1 MENKELVSRLV
12 HCWES
17 GQMEDIDKIL
27 TPNFIRHEPDMDA
40 RNSTRDDYK
49 QTITR
54 LRSALS
60 GFHTEALETIEQGN
74 NVAFRFRTTGK
85 HNNAEVVFEGMNF
98 LRVEGG
104 RIAEDWVYYDATGLK
119 QRLGLAKASSAA
131 S

>member
-1 MENKELVSRLV
+1 
-12 HCWES
+12 
-17 GQMEDIDKIL
+17 
-27 TPNFIRHEPDMDA
+27 MDA
-40 RNSTRDDYK
+40 RNSTREDYK

-60 GFHTEALETIEQGN
+60 GFPTEALETIEQGN

-85 HNNAEVVFEGMNF
+85 HNNAEVVFEGMNL

-104 RIAEDWVYYDATGLK
+104 RIVEDWVYYDATGIEAEVRASK
-119 QRLGLAKASSAA
+119 SSSAA